1 MPDIG
6 VAGGGGGVTAA
17 MVTVGAAELDVVS
30 PPQPDKM
37 ALSGKMI
44 PKAAILIF
52 CKSPLLL
59 LLRLNR
65 S

>member
-1 MPDIG
+1 
-6 VAGGGGGVTAA
+6 

-52 CKSPLLL
+52 CKSPLLF